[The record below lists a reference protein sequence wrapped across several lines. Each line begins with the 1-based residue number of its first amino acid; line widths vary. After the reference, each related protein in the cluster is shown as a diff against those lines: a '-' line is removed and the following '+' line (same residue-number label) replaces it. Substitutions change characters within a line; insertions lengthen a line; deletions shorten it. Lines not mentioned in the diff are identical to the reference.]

1 MLDKSKLGNR
11 YTCYECGTKFYD
23 LNRPEP
29 LCPECNANQA
39 LAPARDIRSLLAG
52 SGVRRP
58 AEKEPEEAAEPEK
71 AAEAGEAG
79 EAGELAPDIDDEDG
93 IEDEDDFVGLLDD
106 DESDDTPPE

>member
-58 AEKEPEEAAEPEK
+58 AEKEPEEAAE
-71 AAEAGEAG
+71 AG